1 MELGQ
6 QQQRLADLHL
16 YLYRRPLHP
25 ELFHI
30 HRSQAVQQPGYNA
43 QIWVIGLGHVVTF
56 QAGQRV
62 VTELTSV
69 SSPTLPQRGLVEQF
83 KFRGERDYTMRW
95 PDGLRF
101 ILSSQVETLSEH
113 LFRATHQ
120 DLVRHARDSAIFV
133 SFDQWSSGGLEAFS
147 YIEYETMAR
156 EFHVSAFHAF
166 PDDLTLVKTQTIFE
180 VGPRTQG
187 KG

>member
-30 HRSQAVQQPGYNA
+30 HRSLQVQQPSYHA
-43 QIWVIGLGHVVTF
+43 QVWVIGLGHVVTF
-56 QAGQRV
+56 QSGQRV
-62 VTELTSV
+62 VTELASAT
-69 SSPTLPQRGLVEQF
+69 SPTLPQRGLVEQF

-101 ILSSQVETLSEH
+101 ILSSQVEVLSEH

-120 DLVRHARDSAIFV
+120 DLLQHALDRGLFV
-133 SFDQWSSGGLEAFS
+133 VFDQWSLGGLDAFT
-147 YIEYETMAR
+147 YIEYETLAR
-156 EFHVSAFHAF
+156 EFQVNAFHAF
-166 PDDLTLVKTQTIFE
+166 PEDLTLVKTQTIFE
-180 VGPRTQG
+180 IGPPSRQYR
-187 KG
+187 